1 MNQIEQFK
9 NANFLTETFSSLI
22 PILTVITTSMSLMN
36 TLQMVMT
43 SLRKKDS
50 SALTQQ
56 ISKEG
61 SKTAVQTGGMIAGII
76 DAFKSGGIPGIIAGI
91 ATAIS
96 VVAMIASVAGIAIGG
111 ISAAVKSAKAKDDSA
126 ETAAKE
132 INDLS
137 NSIYKL
143 QEKANA
149 ISQITSSFDSLD
161 NKIIQTNKDVE
172 EMSSLLEQAADKL
185 DDDVEDDENI
195 GYGEGISE
203 KEYYQQLDDNSKREF
218 LDQIEQEA
226 RTEAKQKRDE
236 QIDYFRNNSD
246 LLNENTTNA
255 EIKKAQTSIYAN
267 AVYNLQDYIDT
278 LKDAEGVNSETASA
292 IETMTEAMIR
302 QANLSDALDFAD
314 DENQVKALVNQ
325 IKDLEIQVEDAKGE
339 LQDISTAEILTSD
352 DYGIRDKARA
362 FNELKQELGES
373 SEEYQL
379 FAAAYKDYETFAEMG
394 DDVLKMVE
402 YLELS
407 IDEID
412 QLGTSYKTLKS
423 YGLDMSEEAFKNSI
437 TGAGGVLDTLAKT
450 GGDVESTVKRVFGTV
465 LSSADDYEK
474 TYNAIVNSLSAVLS
488 RGMLN
493 MGQDITKLKNTVNGF
508 YEKATE

>member
-1 MNQIEQFK
+1 MK
-9 NANFLTETFSSLI
+9 
-22 PILTVITTSMSLMN
+22 
-36 TLQMVMT
+36 
-43 SLRKKDS
+43 
-50 SALTQQ
+50 
-56 ISKEG
+56 
-61 SKTAVQTGGMIAGII
+61 
-76 DAFKSGGIPGIIAGI
+76 
-91 ATAIS
+91 
-96 VVAMIASVAGIAIGG
+96 
-111 ISAAVKSAKAKDDSA
+111 DSA
-126 ETAAKE
+126 EEDAKKVNE
-132 INDLS
+132 LS
-137 NSIYKL
+137 NEIYKL

-149 ISQITSSFDSLD
+149 IDQITSSFDSLD

-172 EMSSLLEQAADKL
+172 EMNSLLEQAADKL
-185 DDDVEDDENI
+185 DDDVEDDEDI
-195 GYGEGISE
+195 GYGKGISE
-203 KEYYQQLDDNSKREF
+203 KEYYQGLDAQSKREF
-218 LDQIEQEA
+218 LDQIEEEA

-236 QIDYFRNNSD
+236 QVNYFRNNAD
-246 LLNENTTNA
+246 LLNEKTNNS

-278 LKDAEGVNSETASA
+278 LKEVEGVSTETAAA

-302 QANLSDALDFAD
+302 EANLSDALGFAD
-314 DENQVKALVNQ
+314 DEDQVKALVNQ
-325 IKDLEIQVEDAKGE
+325 IKDLEIQVKDVKGE

-379 FAAAYKDYETFAEMG
+379 LAAAYKDYETFAEMG

-402 YLELS
+402 YLGLS
-407 IDEID
+407 IEDIN
-412 QLGTSYKTLKS
+412 QLGQSYKTLKS

-450 GGDVESTVKRVFGTV
+450 GGDVESTVKQVFRTV

-474 TYNAIVNSLSAVLS
+474 TYKAIINSLSSVLS

-493 MGQDITKLKNTVNGF
+493 MGQDVTKLKNTVNGF